1 MTVIICYRDDI
12 GLVTDEIDMTNTAGV
27 AFDGE
32 YAYFT
37 DVNGIDRK
45 VAVRNIVMIG
55 KES

>member
-1 MTVIICYRDDI
+1 MIICYRDDL

-45 VAVRNIVMIG
+45 VAIRNIVMIG

>member
-1 MTVIICYRDDI
+1 MIICYRDDL

-37 DVNGIDRK
+37 DVNGTDRK
-45 VAVRNIVMIG
+45 VAIRNLVMIG